1 MQLLLIED
9 DRDLGAAV
17 VAHLEADGHR
27 VAWCTSLAAAAH
39 AAPPQ
44 LALLDLKLP
53 DGDGLDLLRR
63 WQQQGAPWPVIVLT
77 ARDQVRD
84 RIRGLQLGADDY
96 LVKPFDLDELLARI
110 RAVARRAGGPPAD
123 AGDAGWHIDEA
134 THQAWRGDRRVDLTR
149 MEWAVLACLA
159 GHRGR
164 IYSRSEIETR
174 LQHEGLADGTSNSL
188 EVIVSRLRR
197 KLGAASIST
206 HRGLGYRLD

>member
-9 DRDLGAAV
+9 DCDLGAAV

-27 VAWCTSLAAAAH
+27 VAWCTRLADAET

-53 DGDGLDLLRR
+53 DGDGLDMLRR
-63 WQQQGAPWPVIVLT
+63 WRQQGAPWPVIVLT

-110 RAVARRAGGPPAD
+110 HAVSRRANGAAAGAAEVGWHVDPATRQARRGS
-123 AGDAGWHIDEA
+123 EF
-134 THQAWRGDRRVDLTR
+134 VDLTR
-149 MEWAVLACLA
+149 MERTVLACLA

-164 IYSRSEIETR
+164 IYSRSEIEAR
-174 LQHEGLADGTSNSL
+174 LQAEGLSDSNSNSL
-188 EVIVSRLRR
+188 EVVVSRLRR

>member
-27 VAWCTSLAAAAH
+27 VAWCTSLAAAEDI
-39 AAPPQ
+39 APPQ

-63 WQQQGAPWPVIVLT
+63 WRQQGAPWPVIVLT

-84 RIRGLQLGADDY
+84 RIRGLQLGADD
-96 LVKPFDLDELLARI
+96 
-110 RAVARRAGGPPAD
+110 
-123 AGDAGWHIDEA
+123 HIDEA
-134 THQAWRGDRRVDLTR
+134 THQAWRGDQRVDLTR

-164 IYSRSEIETR
+164 IYSRSEIESR
-174 LQHEGLADGTSNSL
+174 LQHEGLAEGISNSL
-188 EVIVSRLRR
+188 EVVISRLRR

-206 HRGLGYRLD
+206 HRGLGYRLE